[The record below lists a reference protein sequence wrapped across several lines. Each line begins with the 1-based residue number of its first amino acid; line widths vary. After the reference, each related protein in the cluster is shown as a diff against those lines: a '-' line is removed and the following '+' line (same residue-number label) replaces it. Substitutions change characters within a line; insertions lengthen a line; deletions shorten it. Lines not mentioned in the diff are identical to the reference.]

1 MGMLAAELTQMEKA
15 LRRIAKISE
24 GAALN
29 ITNRELRFYEL
40 ALEGLG
46 KAPAEREHLVRAMIQ
61 RRRDRQQVHRERS
74 GDANETA

>member
-15 LRRIAKISE
+15 LRRIVTISE

-46 KAPAEREHLVRAMIQ
+46 TNPAERNHRVCQVIQ
-61 RRRDRQQVHRERS
+61 RRRDRQQTHRERS
-74 GDANETA
+74 GGADEAA

>member
-15 LRRIAKISE
+15 LNRIVRISE

-40 ALEGLG
+40 ALEGLST
-46 KAPAEREHLVRAMIQ
+46 APAERERLVRSVLQ
-61 RRRDRQQVHRERS
+61 HRRDRQQLHRERS
-74 GDANETA
+74 GGVNEAA

>member
-15 LRRIAKISE
+15 LNRIVRISE

-46 KAPAEREHLVRAMIQ
+46 TAPAERERLVRAVLQ
-61 RRRDRQQVHRERS
+61 RRRDRQQLHRERS
-74 GDANETA
+74 GGANEAA